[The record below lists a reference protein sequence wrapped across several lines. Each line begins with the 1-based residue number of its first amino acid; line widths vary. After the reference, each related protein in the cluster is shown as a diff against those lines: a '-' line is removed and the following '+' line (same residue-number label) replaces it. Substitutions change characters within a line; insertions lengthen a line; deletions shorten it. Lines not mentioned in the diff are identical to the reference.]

1 MLRGYILGFKKPDKE
16 TRYGSAELIISKTH
30 NLLIDGYCEEGAN
43 SLIAYLKKRKLKE
56 LYIAATHTHYD
67 HTDGIRKIIKD
78 SYFVIKTLFCYDPK
92 TLEAGLGT
100 NRGSVKARKD
110 MNSLISLINEAKAR
124 GIKVVYLKHGD
135 KVELGDIKFNVYRE
149 QPTKVADDDTEAY
162 SYINDG
168 SLCFYFPEINY
179 WTSGD
184 GCEKIYDFIQKIN
197 ANKKDGDDDVVVK
210 FFQIPHHGN
219 NCNNPQSRGMKAQ
232 GARVCWYNDLE
243 PNGIGTEEFTAYGAR
258 RCKQNGITVL
268 DCVGDINWLA
278 MGGKMYIY
286 HYGKQV
292 DSYACSYSGKSRLKY
307 ATADIVRKVFEG
319 KYGNSDARVTNLLDD
334 GYYYASTQKKVSTV
348 VNVAKDIIA
357 KKVNYGTNEQRIT
370 NLDNK
375 YGVGYGQLIQ
385 DEINSLLKSKL
396 AKW

>member
-1 MLRGYILGFKKPDKE
+1 MIRGYILGFKRPDNE
-16 TRYGSAELIISKTH
+16 DRFGSAELIRGNKI
-30 NLLIDGYCEEGAN
+30 NLLIDGYCGSAAN
-43 SLIAYLKKRKLKE
+43 SLVSYLKKRRLKKLY
-56 LYIAATHTHYD
+56 LALTHAHYD
-67 HTDGIRKIIKD
+67 HYDGCRKIIRD
-78 SYFVIKTLFCYDPK
+78 SYFIVEKLYCPDPASLK
-92 TLEAGLGT
+92 VGLR
-100 NRGSVKARKD
+100 NNKGSEEARKD
-110 MNSLISLINEAKAR
+110 MNNLINLINEAVAK
-124 GIKVVYLKHGD
+124 GIEVVYLKHGD
-135 KVELGDIKFNVYRE
+135 MVQLDDIKFNIYRK
-149 QPTKVADDDTEAY
+149 QPTKVEDDDTHAY
-162 SYINDG
+162 SYVNDG

-184 GCEKIYDFIQKIN
+184 GPEKIYDFIKEIN
-197 ANKKDGDDDVVVK
+197 AHKDDSEDDVVVK

-219 NCNNPQSRGMKAQ
+219 NCNNPQARGMKAQ

-243 PNGIGTEEFTAYGAR
+243 PNGIGTTEFTAYGAR
-258 RCKQNGITVL
+258 RCKQNGITVI
-268 DCVGDINWLA
+268 DCIGDINWLA

-286 HYGKQV
+286 HNGKQV
-292 DSYACSYSGKSRLKY
+292 DSYACSYSGKSKLKY
-307 ATADIVRKVFEG
+307 ATVDVVRKVFEG
-319 KYGNSDARVTNLLDD
+319 KYGNSDTRVTNLLDD